1 MADKDIIII
10 ENEVIK
16 LDHNVSTQL
25 AYMERE
31 VKRMKELE
39 ENIKSAILKEMEAR
53 GIYKIDT
60 PDVTIT
66 YVAPS
71 ERETFDSKTFKVE
84 NAKLYHQY
92 LKTSEV
98 KSSVRIKVKE

>member
-1 MADKDIIII
+1 MADKDLIII
-10 ENEVIK
+10 ENEEVK
-16 LDHNVSTQL
+16 LNNNVSTQL

-66 YVAPS
+66 YIAPS
-71 ERETFDSKTFKVE
+71 ERDTFDSKAFKMD
-84 NAKLYHQY
+84 NPKMYHQY
-92 LKTSEV
+92 IKTTEV

>member
-1 MADKDIIII
+1 MADNELIVI
-10 ENEVIK
+10 ENEEVK
-16 LDHNVSTQL
+16 LNQNVSAQL
-25 AYMERE
+25 AYMESE
-31 VKRMKELE
+31 MKRMKEFE

-66 YVAPS
+66 YIAPS

-98 KSSVRIKVKE
+98 KSSVRIKVK

>member
-1 MADKDIIII
+1 MADKDLIII

-66 YVAPS
+66 YIAPS
-71 ERETFDSKTFKVE
+71 ERETFDSKAFRYDH
-84 NAKLYHQY
+84 AQLYHQY